1 VAEMMKWRN
10 VSGGTKEYY
19 KRRAD
24 IGNKKSEPNQNDV
37 AYFAVD
43 KALELLKGIVHDSRE
58 LAPMTFLRLF
68 GYLFFDWSVVP
79 DVLVNSSSI
88 NMVWEDDE
96 ERPLT
101 DLSPVPKMKLFSE
114 PGAHEYN
121 EAAFEAFVVTRS
133 DLVINVSHDLPVRE
147 PGSTAKH
154 ARVVENKRL
163 DLPVNLM
170 RVVLRF
176 LYVYCVPKKMASENI
191 VLSGHENSAL
201 VVFNIA
207 RAIRRLFL
215 SRYSPSIRLP
225 SVEAMTSAEV
235 NEAEQRV
242 LDMQN
247 NFIRQVTPSESQI
260 SRILS
265 SVIGIVSSKAFE
277 DLNNIRK
284 KTQSAD
290 KNTSDMTNMGA
301 DAPVVGGAPQVL
313 DCDGPND
320 VDVNINNK
328 LSKLAW

>member
-1 VAEMMKWRN
+1 MN
-10 VSGGTKEYY
+10 
-19 KRRAD
+19 
-24 IGNKKSEPNQNDV
+24 
-37 AYFAVD
+37 
-43 KALELLKGIVHDSRE
+43 
-58 LAPMTFLRLF
+58 FLRLF
-68 GYLFFDWSVVP
+68 GYLFFDCSVVP

-88 NMVWEDDE
+88 KMVWEDDE

-147 PGSTAKH
+147 RGSTAKH
-154 ARVVENKRL
+154 TRVVENRRL
-163 DLPVNLM
+163 DLPVNFM
-170 RVVLRF
+170 RVVLKI
-176 LYVYCVPKKMASENI
+176 LYVYCVPKKMANENV
-191 VLSGHENSAL
+191 VLSGHENSVL

-215 SRYSPSIRLP
+215 SRYSPSITLP
-225 SVEAMTSAEV
+225 SVEARTSAEV

-242 LDMQN
+242 LDIQN
-247 NFIRQVTPSESQI
+247 KFIRILTPSESQI

-265 SVIGIVSSKAFE
+265 SVVGIVSSKAFE

-284 KTQSAD
+284 KSQSAD
-290 KNTSDMTNMGA
+290 KNTSDTPNG
-301 DAPVVGGAPQVL
+301 VCVAPQVL
-313 DCDGPND
+313 NCECPND